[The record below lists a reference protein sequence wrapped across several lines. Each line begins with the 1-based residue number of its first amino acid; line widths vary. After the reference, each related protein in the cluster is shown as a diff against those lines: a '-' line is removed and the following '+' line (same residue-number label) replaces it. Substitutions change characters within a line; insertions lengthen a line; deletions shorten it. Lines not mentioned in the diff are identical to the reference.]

1 VATFDVGLDSSA
13 QTRRRF
19 GESLIVTG
27 PGETTVVDVATP
39 AVGPRDV
46 LVKMRACGICGTDLF
61 YISAGGLPPR
71 QGKMPLGHEPAGEVV
86 DVGSDVTGV
95 SVGDHASSTNF
106 HQPHE

>member
-1 VATFDVGLDSSA
+1 
-13 QTRRRF
+13 
-19 GESLIVTG
+19 
-27 PGETTVVDVATP
+27 
-39 AVGPRDV
+39 
-46 LVKMRACGICGTDLF
+46 MRACGICGTDLF